1 MQVWCV
7 LEDLDITC
15 RTFAEASS
23 ADWSAKERCEKLL
36 TRNIRAIGF
45 KLRQR
50 LAIGQNRNV
59 TCESFGTFAEAS
71 SADWSVKEGCEKV
84 LTRSIRTA
92 GIKLLK
98 LLAIGQN
105 RNVACESFGT
115 FAEASSADRSAKEG
129 CRNVRIVVVL
139 LPSSELMFDKS
150 MWVMSAISLK
160 LSASTKRPQSS
171 RFTTVWPGL
180 RRILLMIRMTSPVK
194 VPVGCNRNIRG
205 SIISGLVRK
214 RSVWETFYR

>member
-160 LSASTKRPQSS
+160 LSASTKRPQSLSFAAS
-171 RFTTVWPGL
+171 RRCL
-180 RRILLMIRMTSPVK
+180 RRILLMIRIISPVN
-194 VPVGCNRNIRG
+194 VPARGNRCIRRN
-205 SIISGLVRK
+205 SVSGPVRK